1 MHTYPTTN
9 IHIHIKYTYTYEYQ
23 CISSVSFQPGG
34 AKRRVTPPCGI
45 VQGDCRLRVAGSN
58 SHRFMFPLAIAAL
71 GPIVRVLLSAAV
83 ALQMTSFD
91 LLCLFGLQ
99 VKHSRRCEKDV
110 NVKRCHKDVNEL

>member
-1 MHTYPTTN
+1 M
-9 IHIHIKYTYTYEYQ
+9 
-23 CISSVSFQPGG
+23 
-34 AKRRVTPPCGI
+34 TPHGRIWKDTECGI

-71 GPIVRVLLSAAV
+71 GPIAHVLLSAAV

-99 VKHSRRCEKDV
+99 VKHSRRCEKDE
-110 NVKRCHKDVNEL
+110 KRCECE

>member
-1 MHTYPTTN
+1 MIPHGRIWQDT
-9 IHIHIKYTYTYEYQ
+9 E
-23 CISSVSFQPGG
+23 
-34 AKRRVTPPCGI
+34 CGI

-91 LLCLFGLQ
+91 LLCLFGLFVWFAGQ
-99 VKHSRRCEKDV
+99 AQ
-110 NVKRCHKDVNEL
+110 LTM

>member
-1 MHTYPTTN
+1 MLLL
-9 IHIHIKYTYTYEYQ
+9 
-23 CISSVSFQPGG
+23 
-34 AKRRVTPPCGI
+34 
-45 VQGDCRLRVAGSN
+45 DL
-58 SHRFMFPLAIAAL
+58 L
-71 GPIVRVLLSAAV
+71 VRVLLSAAV